1 MLNKDNTVFV
11 LVDVQGN
18 LAGIMH
24 DKQQLFA
31 NIHKLIKSLKILNIP
46 IIWLEQYPDGIGET
60 IPLIASLLKPLKP
73 ISKMS
78 FSGYDNPE
86 FKQTLE
92 QTGRKQV
99 ILAGIESHV
108 CVYQTAMGLDQANYE
123 VEVICDAVSSRT
135 QSNKQIA
142 LLKMQK
148 QGINLTSTE
157 MVLFELLKTAEDENF
172 REIIKL
178 IK

>member
-1 MLNKDNTVFV
+1 MLNKDDTVFV

-18 LAGIMH
+18 LAGTMH

-31 NIHKLIKSLKILNIP
+31 NIHKLIKSLKILDIP

-60 IPLIASLLKPLKP
+60 IPLIASLLSPLKP

-78 FSGYDNPE
+78 FSGYDNSE
-86 FKQTLE
+86 FKQRLE
-92 QTGRKQV
+92 QIGRKQV
-99 ILAGIESHV
+99 ILSGIESHV
-108 CVYQTAMGLDQANYE
+108 CVYQTAMGLHQANYE
-123 VEVICDAVSSRT
+123 VEVISDAVSSRT

-142 LLKMQK
+142 LLKMQR

-157 MVLFELLKTAEDENF
+157 MVLFELLKTAEDKNF